1 MSQSKEFTY
10 TVDLYKHEIMEII
23 NLIGYNI
30 ELRDYL
36 IDALEDENNV

>member
-1 MSQSKEFTY
+1 MSQSKEPTY

-23 NLIGYNI
+23 NLMGHDI

>member
-1 MSQSKEFTY
+1 MSQSKEPTY

-23 NLIGYNI
+23 NLMGHNI

-36 IDALEDENNV
+36 EEMLNVAE